1 MPLFFLRGGVPA
13 VFHQQFWDVVDTD
26 LSSFLLFSS
35 LVSIISEGALVF
47 FIRNVVLA
55 QASKSAVLSEHV
67 VLP

>member
-13 VFHQQFWDVVDTD
+13 VFYQQFWDVVDTD